1 MKKHILLVAVMA
13 AVSAPA
19 FAGTDIEAHVSTLG
33 LGLGLG
39 FQATDSLVARVG
51 FNQFNKNFSTSSGSL
66 NYDGK
71 LKLSSLDAL
80 LDWHLFGGATHLTA
94 GIMSNNNKFNLT
106 ATPDANGNYTIN
118 GSTYSA
124 AQVGTLNGDV
134 TFNSAAPYLGFGWNS
149 QPKNKGLSFKSDI
162 GVMFQGSPKATLTYT
177 GNGGGNPAVAAQINS
192 QVAVEQAN
200 LNDKL
205 KNYRYYPVL
214 SFALG
219 YAF

>member
-1 MKKHILLVAVMA
+1 MKKHILLAAVMA
-13 AVSAPA
+13 AISAPA
-19 FAGTDIEAHVSTLG
+19 FAGPDIEAHVSTLG
-33 LGLGLG
+33 LGLGMG
-39 FQATDSLVARVG
+39 FQVSNSVVARVG

-94 GIMSNNNKFNLT
+94 GIMSNKNKFNLT
-106 ATPDANGNYTIN
+106 ATPTNGSYTIN
-118 GSTYSA
+118 GTPYSA

-162 GVMFQGSPKATLTYT
+162 GVMFQGSPKATLSYT
-177 GNGGGNPAVAAQINS
+177 GTQNSTISS

-205 KNYRYYPVL
+205 KNYKYYPVL
-214 SFALG
+214 SVALG

>member
-1 MKKHILLVAVMA
+1 MKKQILLAAVMA
-13 AVSAPA
+13 AISVPA
-19 FAGTDIEAHVSTLG
+19 FAGTDVEAHVSTLG
-33 LGLGLG
+33 LGLGVG
-39 FQATDSLVARVG
+39 FQATDTLVARIG
-51 FNQFNKNFSTSSGSL
+51 FNQFNKNFSTTSGSL
-66 NYDGK
+66 NLDGK

-94 GIMSNNNKFNLT
+94 GILSNNNKFNLT
-106 ATPDANGNYTIN
+106 ATPGPGGYTIN
-118 GSTYSA
+118 GQTFTA

-134 TFNSAAPYLGFGWNS
+134 AFNSAAPYLGFGWNS
-149 QPKNKGLSFKSDI
+149 QPKNKGLSFKSDF
-162 GVMFQGSPKATLTYT
+162 GVMFQGAPKATLTYT
-177 GNGGGNPAVAAQINS
+177 GAQNATISN

-205 KNYRYYPVL
+205 KNYKYYPVI

>member
-1 MKKHILLVAVMA
+1 MMKKQILFAAVMA
-13 AVSAPA
+13 AVSAPV
-19 FAGTDIEAHVSTLG
+19 FAGTDVEAHVSTLG
-33 LGLGLG
+33 LGLGMG
-39 FQATDSLVARVG
+39 FQATDTIVARIG
-51 FNQFNKNFSTSSGSL
+51 FNEFNKNFSTSSGTL

-118 GSTYSA
+118 GTQYSA
-124 AQVGTLNGDV
+124 ATVGTLNGNV
-134 TFNSAAPYLGFGWNS
+134 AFNSAAPYLGFGWNS
-149 QPKNKGLSFKSDI
+149 QPKNKGLEFKSDI
-162 GVMFQGSPKATLTYT
+162 GVMFQGSPKATLSYT
-177 GNGGGNPAVAAQINS
+177 GTQNSTISS
-192 QVAVEQAN
+192 QVAAEQAN

-205 KNYRYYPVL
+205 KNYKYYPVI
-214 SFALG
+214 SFGIG

>member
-1 MKKHILLVAVMA
+1 MKKRILLAAVMA
-13 AVSAPA
+13 AISAPA
-19 FAGTDIEAHVSTLG
+19 FAAVDVEAHLSTLG
-33 LGLGLG
+33 YGLGVG
-39 FQATDSLVARVG
+39 YQATDTLVARIG
-51 FNQFNKNFSTSSGSL
+51 FNQFNKNFSTTSGSL

-71 LKLSSLDAL
+71 LKLSSFDAL

-106 ATPDANGNYTIN
+106 ATPDANGNYSIN
-118 GSTYSA
+118 GSTYPA
-124 AQVGTLNGDV
+124 ATVGTLNGNV
-134 TFNSAAPYLGFGWNS
+134 AFNSAAPYLGFGWNS
-149 QPKNKGLSFKSDI
+149 QPKNKGLSFKSDF

-177 GNGGGNPAVAAQINS
+177 GTQDPAISN

-205 KNYRYYPVL
+205 NSYKYYPVI
-214 SFALG
+214 SFAIG

>member
-1 MKKHILLVAVMA
+1 MKKQILFA
-13 AVSAPA
+13 AVIAAISAPA
-19 FAGTDIEAHVSTLG
+19 FADADVEAHVSTLG
-33 LGLGLG
+33 LGLGMG
-39 FQATDSLVARVG
+39 FQATDTIVARIG
-51 FNQFNKNFSTSSGSL
+51 FNEFNKNFSTSSGTL

-118 GSTYSA
+118 GTQYSA
-124 AQVGTLNGDV
+124 ATVGTLNGNV
-134 TFNSAAPYLGFGWNS
+134 AFNSAAPYLGFGWNS
-149 QPKNKGLSFKSDI
+149 QPKNKGLEFKSDI
-162 GVMFQGSPKATLTYT
+162 GIMFQGSPKATLSYT
-177 GNGGGNPAVAAQINS
+177 GTQNSAISS
-192 QVAVEQAN
+192 QVAAEQAS

-205 KNYRYYPVL
+205 KNYKYYPVI
-214 SFALG
+214 SFGIG

>member
-1 MKKHILLVAVMA
+1 MKKQILFA
-13 AVSAPA
+13 AVIAAISAPA
-19 FAGTDIEAHVSTLG
+19 FADADVEAHVSTLG
-33 LGLGLG
+33 LGLGMG
-39 FQATDSLVARVG
+39 FQATDTIVARIG
-51 FNQFNKNFSTSSGSL
+51 FNEFNKNFSTSSGTL

-118 GSTYSA
+118 GTQYSA
-124 AQVGTLNGDV
+124 SQVGTLNGNV
-134 TFNSAAPYLGFGWNS
+134 AFNSAAPYLGFGWNS
-149 QPKNKGLSFKSDI
+149 QPKNKGLEFKSDI
-162 GVMFQGSPKATLTYT
+162 GIMFQGSPKATLSYT
-177 GNGGGNPAVAAQINS
+177 GTQNSSISS
-192 QVAVEQAN
+192 QVAAEQAS

-205 KNYRYYPVL
+205 KNYKYYPVI
-214 SFALG
+214 SFGIG

>member
-1 MKKHILLVAVMA
+1 MKKRILMVAVMA
-13 AVSAPA
+13 AMSAPA
-19 FAGTDIEAHVSTLG
+19 FAGTDVEAHVSTLG
-33 LGLGLG
+33 LGLGVG
-39 FQATDSLVARVG
+39 FQATDSVVVRAG
-51 FNQFNKNFSTSSGSL
+51 FNQFNKNFSTTSGSL

-71 LKLSSLDAL
+71 LKLSSLDVL

-94 GIMSNNNKFNLT
+94 GIMSNSNKFNLT
-106 ATPDANGNYTIN
+106 ATPGAGGYTIN
-118 GSTYSA
+118 GTTYSA

-149 QPKNKGLSFKSDI
+149 QPKNKGLSFKSDF

-177 GNGGGNPAVAAQINS
+177 GTQDPAISQ

-205 KNYRYYPVL
+205 KNYKYYPVI
-214 SFALG
+214 SFAIG

>member
-1 MKKHILLVAVMA
+1 MKKQILCAAVMT
-13 AVSAPA
+13 AVSVPA

-33 LGLGLG
+33 LGLGMG
-39 FQATDSLVARVG
+39 FQATDTIVARIG
-51 FNQFNKNFSTSSGSL
+51 FNEFNKNFSTSSGSL

-94 GIMSNNNKFNLT
+94 GIMSNNNKFNLS
-106 ATPDANGNYTIN
+106 ATPGSSGYTIN
-118 GSTYSA
+118 GQTFTA

-134 TFNSAAPYLGFGWNS
+134 SFNSAAPYLGFGWNS
-149 QPKNKGLSFKSDI
+149 QPKNKGLSFKSDF
-162 GVMFQGSPKATLTYT
+162 GVMFQGSPKATLSYT
-177 GNGGGNPAVAAQINS
+177 GAQNS
-192 QVAVEQAN
+192 TISNQVAIEQAN

-205 KNYRYYPVL
+205 KNFKYYPVI
-214 SFALG
+214 SVAVG

>member
-1 MKKHILLVAVMA
+1 MKKQILFA
-13 AVSAPA
+13 AVIAAISAPV
-19 FAGTDIEAHVSTLG
+19 FADADVEAHVSTLG
-33 LGLGLG
+33 LGLGMG
-39 FQATDSLVARVG
+39 FQATDTIVARIG
-51 FNQFNKNFSTSSGSL
+51 FNEFNKNFSTSSGTL

-118 GSTYSA
+118 GTPYSA
-124 AQVGTLNGDV
+124 SQVGTLNGNV
-134 TFNSAAPYLGFGWNS
+134 SFNSAAPYLGFGWNS
-149 QPKNKGLSFKSDI
+149 QPKNKGLEFKSDI
-162 GVMFQGSPKATLTYT
+162 GIMFQGSPKATLSYT
-177 GNGGGNPAVAAQINS
+177 GTQDPNISS
-192 QVAVEQAN
+192 QVAAEQAS

-205 KNYRYYPVL
+205 KNYKYYPVI
-214 SFALG
+214 SVGIG

>member
-1 MKKHILLVAVMA
+1 MKKQILFAAVMA
-13 AVSAPA
+13 AISAPA
-19 FAGTDIEAHVSTLG
+19 FAGTDVEAHVSTLG
-33 LGLGLG
+33 LGLGMG
-39 FQATDSLVARVG
+39 FQATDTIVARIG
-51 FNQFNKNFSTSSGSL
+51 FNEFNKNFSTSSGSL

-118 GSTYSA
+118 GTSIFCCDQS
-124 AQVGTLNGDV
+124 GTLNGDV
-134 TFNSAAPYLGFGWNS
+134 AFNSAAPYLGFGWNS

-162 GVMFQGSPKATLTYT
+162 GVMFQGSPKATLSYT
-177 GNGGGNPAVAAQINS
+177 GTQNSTISS

-205 KNYRYYPVL
+205 KNYKYYPVI
-214 SFALG
+214 SFGIG